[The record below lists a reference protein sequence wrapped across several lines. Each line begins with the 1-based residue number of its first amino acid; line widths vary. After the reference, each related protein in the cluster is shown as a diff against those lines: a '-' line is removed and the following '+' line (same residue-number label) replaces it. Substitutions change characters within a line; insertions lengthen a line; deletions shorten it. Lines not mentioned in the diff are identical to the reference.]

1 MSARSVAGLT
11 GPDPLDREF
20 PPPRVVA
27 ADERRPSGSVVVIG
41 CGVVGAAIGR
51 GLHKRGNDVTFV
63 DVAAGV
69 VMTLRSEGFTA
80 QTPDQLDLADSDFIF
95 ICVPS
100 PTRADDADFRY
111 LEAACSDVGD
121 ALGRNGRTDR
131 FPVVVIR
138 STVLPGTTTE
148 RLRPILESA
157 SGLRAGDDFGLCVN
171 PEYLRA
177 DTAVED
183 FASPRLVVIGA
194 DDDRSYERLK
204 ALYEPFHV
212 PIHRLP
218 LIGAEFQKVAHNL
231 INAAKISVFNELRR
245 VCEHEGIVPAPV
257 FELVAL
263 SAEGMWHA
271 EYGIRKLGPYAGA
284 CLPKD
289 LAAFLG
295 WAADRT
301 IPTPLMSAVREVN
314 VDGGGD

>member
-1 MSARSVAGLT
+1 MSATSVAGSI
-11 GPDPLDREF
+11 GPDPSDGEF
-20 PPPRVVA
+20 SQARVLTIH
-27 ADERRPSGSVVVIG
+27 ERHPTGSVVVVG
-41 CGVVGAAIGR
+41 AGVVGQAIGR
-51 GLHKRGNDVTFV
+51 GLHKRGSDVTFV
-63 DVAAGV
+63 DVAPAV
-69 VMTLRSEGFTA
+69 VRKLRSEGFTA
-80 QTPDQLDLADSDFIF
+80 QTPNELELADSHFIF

-111 LEAACSDVGD
+111 LEAACSAVGD
-121 ALGRNGRTDR
+121 ALRRNGRNDH

-157 SGLRAGDDFGLCVN
+157 SGLRAGDNFGLCVN

-271 EYGIRKLGPYAGA
+271 EYGIRKLGPYAGT

-314 VDGGGD
+314 VVGGGD